1 MKKYEAMSR
10 NELHM
15 KNVVPYITFKI
26 EDLKKN

>member
-1 MKKYEAMSR
+1 MSR